1 MIFYTLQKVG
11 QLIMGYSILH
21 IEENGLKIVLLN
33 DDKSGTRAAVL
44 PQMGAL
50 LHGFS
55 VQLADGPI
63 NVVDH
68 YSSWKEAEEKI
79 DKTFKSAR
87 LSPFT
92 CRVAEGKYIFKGREY
107 QFNKKFTDGSAIHG
121 LLYNKPF
128 QIISSAADMD
138 SASLTMQ
145 YDYKKDDPGY
155 PFQYRSEI
163 TYTLSAENLL
173 EIRTRISNLSD
184 GPIPIADGWHP
195 YFILGGQLDDWLM
208 HFNAEALVRF
218 DDKLIPTGELE
229 TFDEFK
235 EPRRIGPAFLDNCFL
250 LDISS
255 GLPACELFNP
265 ENKIKISFYPES
277 SYPYLQIYTPEG
289 RRSIAIENMSA
300 APDCFNNNM
309 GLLLL
314 EPGNSQSFT
323 VFYQLTIV

>member
-1 MIFYTLQKVG
+1 
-11 QLIMGYSILH
+11 MGYSIIH
-21 IEENGLKIVLLN
+21 IEENGLKIALLN
-33 DDKSGTRAAVL
+33 DDKSGTQAAIL
-44 PQMGAL
+44 PEMGGL

-55 VQLADGPI
+55 IRLGDGSL

-68 YSSWKEAEEKI
+68 YRSSKEAVEKI

-92 CRVAEGKYIFKGREY
+92 CRVADGKYIFKGKTY

-128 QIISSAADMD
+128 HITSSSADTD
-138 SASLTMQ
+138 SAFLTLQ
-145 YDYKKDDPGY
+145 YDYQKDDPGY
-155 PFQYRSEI
+155 PFQYRCEI
-163 TYTLSAENLL
+163 TYVLSADNLL
-173 EIRTRISNLSD
+173 EIRTKISNLSD

-195 YFILGGQLDDWLM
+195 YFILGGKLDDWLM
-208 HFNAEALVRF
+208 HFNAKARVRF

-229 TFDEFK
+229 AYEEFK
-235 EPRRIGPAFLDNCFL
+235 EPRRIGPAFLDNCFV

-265 ENKIKISFYPES
+265 ENKLKISFYPEN
-277 SYPYLQIYTPEG
+277 SYPYLQIYTPDD

-314 EPGNSQSFT
+314 EAGNSQSFT
-323 VFYQLTIV
+323 VFYQLTIE